1 MVTLSREEL
10 IKQTALLHR
19 QHILHGYPKGQRPKI
34 SKAKRKRI
42 YVRDKGICAY
52 CGKRL
57 EFKPNGFH
65 IDHIRP
71 LAKGGNNEDSN
82 LTVSCRE
89 CNLSKH
95 TQTVRPIYARGEYV
109 GTLD

>member
-1 MVTLSREEL
+1 MVMLSREEL
-10 IKQTALLHR
+10 IKQNALLHR

-34 SKAKRKRI
+34 SK
-42 YVRDKGICAY
+42 
-52 CGKRL
+52 
-57 EFKPNGFH
+57 NGFH
-65 IDHIRP
+65 IDHIKP

-109 GTLD
+109 GTID